1 MKYKLT
7 KEQTEIYNWLKKQE
21 INTDDDTL
29 NYWTRKYSGMR
40 IVEVVNFA
48 KARIQSGQNIE
59 NLGGWVH
66 KFLKSGLAVVNDE
79 CMSNRQ
85 FAKQFMEINAWKE
98 LKIFE
103 KYVKDEITGDD
114 LPLTMENQMF
124 KTNLEKLFEKSQLYK
139 SK

>member
-7 KEQTEIYNWLKKQE
+7 KEQTEVYNWLKIQE

-29 NYWTRKYSGMR
+29 NYWTRKYSGIR
-40 IVEVVNFA
+40 IMEVVNFA
-48 KARIQSGQNIE
+48 KARIQAGQNIK
-59 NLGGWVH
+59 NLGGWIH
-66 KFLKSGLAVVNDE
+66 KFLSTGLAVVNDE

-85 FAKQFMEINAWKE
+85 FAKQFMKINSWND

-124 KTNLEKLFEKSQLYK
+124 KRNLEKLFKKSQLYK
-139 SK
+139 FE